1 MPPGPYTWD
10 PKLGGIIFPKWR
22 QKVSTKWSGS
32 SAGEVSVLTGRV
44 WDTNASELLVQP
56 LMYGKFM
63 EYGHNGEVLNVRHVS
78 LDIPWYVHDV
88 YVDRILLCLSHRTAA
103 RSSFLGVSQGSGT
116 LTHTPGRPDWAQ
128 ACSLAGNMGCMRGN
142 LSADVGMC
150 GAAGNCV
157 IAPVQA

>member
-1 MPPGPYTWD
+1 MHEMSGVRLRSEHSVHRFAVHEMPLRLERPTRLASYCLSAGYFENFRLQVPAGPYTWD

-63 EYGHNGEVLNVRHVS
+63 EYGHNGEVLDVRHVS
-78 LDIPWYVHDV
+78 LHLGTFMMVL
-88 YVDRILLCLSHRTAA
+88 VDMMLLCLHSPHCCPQQL
-103 RSSFLGVSQGSGT
+103 LGSV
-116 LTHTPGRPDWAQ
+116 
-128 ACSLAGNMGCMRGN
+128 
-142 LSADVGMC
+142 
-150 GAAGNCV
+150 
-157 IAPVQA
+157 